1 MKTVDVIEKMGLT
14 PVVMA
19 DGNREIKSAYCGD
32 FLSFSISKQGEA
44 CIWFTVMNNVNV
56 AGVASLTDCAL
67 IVLCEGVL
75 PDEALTIRAK
85 MVGINIAKT
94 EKSAYQA
101 AIDYYKIS
109 ES

>member
-19 DGNREIKSAYCGD
+19 DPNREIKSAYCGD
-32 FLSFSISKQGEA
+32 FLSFSISKQGES

-67 IVLCEGVL
+67 IVLCEGIL
-75 PDEALTIRAK
+75 PDEGMSLRAK
-85 MVGINIAKT
+85 MVGINVATT
-94 EKSAYQA
+94 EKSVYQA
-101 AIDYYKIS
+101 AIDYYNIS
-109 ES
+109 K

>member
-1 MKTVDVIEKMGLT
+1 MKAVDVIEKMGIT

-75 PDEALTIRAK
+75 PDEGMSLRAK
-85 MVGINIAKT
+85 MVGINVATT
-94 EKSAYQA
+94 EKSVYQA
-101 AIDYYKIS
+101 AIDYYNIS
-109 ES
+109 K